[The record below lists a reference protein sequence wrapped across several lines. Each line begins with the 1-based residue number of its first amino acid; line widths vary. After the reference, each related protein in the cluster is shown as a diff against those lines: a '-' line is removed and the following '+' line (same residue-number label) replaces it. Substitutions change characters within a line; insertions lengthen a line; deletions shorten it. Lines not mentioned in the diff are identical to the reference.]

1 MCPPW
6 YEEAGVAV
14 AIISPIGS
22 PWDHPLVPP
31 AAPGGAA
38 SRSGM
43 EAEDAAGGETPS
55 RERGAVEPSPGEG
68 GSAPA
73 VPDATARAS
82 QPSEAAPREDQGG
95 QGGQKDPS
103 GQAAGQESQDAQA
116 PGGRRAINGR
126 ELSRQEL
133 AELQKLQQ
141 RDREVRAHEQ
151 AHKAAGGRYVRGGA
165 RYQYR
170 TGPDGRHYAVGGE
183 VSIDTSEA
191 SSPEATIRKAQ
202 AIKRAALAPA
212 QPSPQD
218 RQVAAQAAQME
229 QKARAE
235 LARQRQEEARLAGE
249 QKAAGAR
256 EQGQA
261 GRVGEKPDRSGSA
274 AQAAGLFPPPQSA
287 AGPPPLSVR
296 MNPLNLMA

>member
-1 MCPPW
+1 M
-6 YEEAGVAV
+6 AV

-22 PWDHPLVPP
+22 VWDHPLVPP
-31 AAPGGAA
+31 LARPQEGAAAQDTAAEAAPSRQGAA
-38 SRSGM
+38 
-43 EAEDAAGGETPS
+43 AEPQAQAGGPS
-55 RERGAVEPSPGEG
+55 
-68 GSAPA
+68 PA

-82 QPSEAAPREDQGG
+82 QPADSSPGEEQGGGGGREDGRNRPGVGEGGEAAPASGG
-95 QGGQKDPS
+95 GKS
-103 GQAAGQESQDAQA
+103 AG
-116 PGGRRAINGR
+116 GR

-133 AELQKLQQ
+133 AELQRLQQ
-141 RDREVRAHEQ
+141 RDRQVRAHEQ

-202 AIKRAALAPA
+202 AVKRAALAPA

-229 QKARAE
+229 QQARAE
-235 LARQRQEEARLAGE
+235 LARQRQEQARLASE

-256 EQGQA
+256 DQGQGSSLSA
-261 GRVGEKPDRSGSA
+261 GAGEGAASGGRA
-274 AQAAGLFPPPQSA
+274 TELFPPPRSTS
-287 AGPPPLSVR
+287 GPPPFSVR
-296 MNPLNLMA
+296 LNPLNRLA

>member
-1 MCPPW
+1 
-6 YEEAGVAV
+6 VAV

-22 PWDHPLVPP
+22 VWDHPLVPP
-31 AAPGGAA
+31 LARSQEAAAVEAAPSRQGAA
-38 SRSGM
+38 
-43 EAEDAAGGETPS
+43 AEPQAQAGGPS
-55 RERGAVEPSPGEG
+55 
-68 GSAPA
+68 PA

-103 GQAAGQESQDAQA
+103 GQAAGQESQDATA
-116 PGGRRAINGR
+116 SGGRKASNGR
-126 ELSRQEL
+126 GLSRQEL
-133 AELQKLQQ
+133 AELQRLQQ
-141 RDREVRAHEQ
+141 RDRQVRAHEQ

-256 EQGQA
+256 DQGQA
-261 GRVGEKPDRSGSA
+261 GRIGGEPDRSGSA
-274 AQAAGLFPPPQSA
+274 AQSAGLFPPPQSA
-287 AGPPPLSVR
+287 SGPPPLSVR